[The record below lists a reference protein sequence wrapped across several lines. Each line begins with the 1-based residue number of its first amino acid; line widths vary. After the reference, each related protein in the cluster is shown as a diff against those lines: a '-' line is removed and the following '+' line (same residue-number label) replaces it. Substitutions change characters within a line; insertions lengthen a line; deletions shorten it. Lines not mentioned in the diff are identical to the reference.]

1 MVVIQWSV
9 LANEEYF
16 TFCYRKNH
24 WYPIL
29 SFWEGYG
36 KFYIKISW
44 AFWKEKYLKTL
55 YSLSSQGAMPQNLVR
70 MEEDTFQRL
79 GWKEQGSLQPQ
90 LHADGSGIVP
100 GFMRV
105 FPCFTR
111 LCMWNINRTT
121 LQRMPE
127 QSPDKTEERTE
138 LLSAIWRH
146 K

>member
-1 MVVIQWSV
+1 
-9 LANEEYF
+9 
-16 TFCYRKNH
+16 
-24 WYPIL
+24 
-29 SFWEGYG
+29 
-36 KFYIKISW
+36 
-44 AFWKEKYLKTL
+44 
-55 YSLSSQGAMPQNLVR
+55 MPQNLVR

-105 FPCFTR
+105 SPCFTR

-127 QSPDKTEERTE
+127 QSPDKTEERQSCHQQYEGTNNMHR
-138 LLSAIWRH
+138 LLKRDATLLIAS
-146 K
+146 KQMK